1 MKTMRQFSA
10 DPTTRLV
17 AALLLTSVLAT
28 ACGKDEKAA
37 TEGAAAPAAAPA
49 ATAAA
54 SADGTPVPATKP
66 AMTVTTAKPET
77 ASLALQLQANGN
89 IAAWQEASVGAEVPG
104 LRLATVNVNIGDVV
118 KKGQVLASFARE
130 TSEAE
135 NLQGKAAL
143 MQAEAA
149 FENAKAD
156 ADRARS
162 IETTGALSKSQIA
175 QYLTQEKV
183 TRAQLEAAKAAYA
196 ASRVRLGN
204 TQVRAP
210 DDGVISARTATVG
223 GVAGAG
229 QELFR
234 LVRQSR
240 MEWRAE
246 VTPSE
251 VGRVKVGQKVEVTA
265 ASGLKVAGTVRAIA
279 PTADPQTRNVLV
291 FADLPKHAELKAG
304 TFARGQFQI
313 GASQALTVP
322 AQSIVVRDGH
332 NYVFVIG
339 ADNKAGQ
346 RKVETGRRTGD
357 RVEVLEGLK
366 AEEAVA
372 VQGAGFLNEGD
383 LVKLAQ

>member
-1 MKTMRQFSA
+1 MKKTMRHLSV
-10 DPTTRLV
+10 DSSGRL
-17 AALLLTSVLAT
+17 AAVLLLSSVLSV
-28 ACGKDEKAA
+28 ACGGSDKPA
-37 TEGAAAPAAAPA
+37 EGAAASPSAPA
-49 ATAAA
+49 AEGAVPSAA
-54 SADGTPVPATKP
+54 KP
-66 AMTVTTAKPET
+66 AMTVSTAKPET

-118 KKGQVLASFARE
+118 KKGQVLATFVRE
-130 TSEAE
+130 TAEAE
-135 NLQGKAAL
+135 NLQGRAAL

-149 FENAKAD
+149 AESAKAD

-162 IETTGALSKSQIA
+162 IENTGALSKSQIA
-175 QYLTQEKV
+175 QYLMQEKV
-183 TRAQLEAAKAAYA
+183 TRAQFEAAKAAYG
-196 ASRVRLGN
+196 ASQVRLGN

-223 GVAGAG
+223 AVAGAG

-246 VTPSE
+246 VTPAE
-251 VGRVKVGQKVEVTA
+251 VGQVKVGQKVEVTA

-304 TFARGQFQI
+304 TFARGHFLI

-322 AQSIVVRDGH
+322 AQAIVVRDGH

-339 ADNKAGQ
+339 ADSKAGQ
-346 RKVETGRRTGD
+346 RKVETGRRAGD
-357 RVEVLEGLK
+357 RVEVLQGLK
-366 AEEAVA
+366 ADETVA

-383 LVKLAQ
+383 LVKIAQ

>member
-1 MKTMRQFSA
+1 MKTLRHFSA

-17 AALLLTSVLAT
+17 AAVLLTSVLAV

-37 TEGAAAPAAAPA
+37 AAEGAAASPAATAAEPGAAPAAA
-49 ATAAA
+49 
-54 SADGTPVPATKP
+54 KP
-66 AMTVTTAKPET
+66 AMTVTTARPET

-104 LRLATVNVNIGDVV
+104 LRLATVSVNIGDVV
-118 KKGQVLASFARE
+118 KKGQVLATFARE
-130 TSEAE
+130 TAEAE

-149 FENAKAD
+149 AESAKAD

-162 IETTGALSKSQIA
+162 IENTGALSKSQIA
-175 QYLTQEKV
+175 QYQMQEKV
-183 TRAQLEAAKAAYA
+183 TRAQHEAAKAAYA
-196 ASRVRLGN
+196 ATQVRLGN
-204 TQVRAP
+204 TQVRSP
-210 DDGVISARTATVG
+210 DEGVISARTATVG
-223 GVAGAG
+223 AVAGAG

-251 VGRVKVGQKVEVTA
+251 VGQVKVGQKVEVTA

-304 TFARGQFQI
+304 TFARGLFQI

-332 NYVFVIG
+332 NYVFVID
-339 ADNKAGQ
+339 AASKASQ
-346 RKVETGRRTGD
+346 RKVMTGRRVGE
-357 RVEVLEGLK
+357 RVEVLSGLK
-366 AEEAVA
+366 ADEAVA

-383 LVKLAQ
+383 LVKIVQ

>member
-1 MKTMRQFSA
+1 MKKTMRHSSA
-10 DPTTRLV
+10 LSPVRLP
-17 AALLLTSVLAT
+17 AILLLSSMLAV
-28 ACGKDEKAA
+28 ACGGSDKPA
-37 TEGAAAPAAAPA
+37 EGAAASPAAPAAEGAAPAAA
-49 ATAAA
+49 
-54 SADGTPVPATKP
+54 KP
-66 AMTVTTAKPET
+66 AMTVSTAKPET

-118 KKGQVLASFARE
+118 KKGQVLATFARE
-130 TSEAE
+130 TTEAE
-135 NLQGKAAL
+135 SLQGKAAL

-149 FENAKAD
+149 AESAKAD

-162 IETTGALSKSQIA
+162 IENTGALSKSQIA

-183 TRAQLEAAKAAYA
+183 TRAQFEAAKAAYG
-196 ASRVRLGN
+196 ASQVRLGN

-210 DDGVISARTATVG
+210 DDGVISGRTATVG
-223 GVAGAG
+223 AVAGAG

-246 VTPSE
+246 VTPAE
-251 VGRVKVGQKVEVTA
+251 VGQVKVGQKVEVTA

-313 GASQALTVP
+313 GSSQALTVP
-322 AQSIVVRDGH
+322 AQAIVVRDGH

-339 ADNKAGQ
+339 ADSKAGQ
-346 RKVETGRRTGD
+346 RKVDTGRRTGE
-357 RVEVLEGLK
+357 RVEVLQGLK
-366 AEEAVA
+366 ADEAVA

-383 LVKLAQ
+383 LVKIAQ

>member
-1 MKTMRQFSA
+1 VTGVQ
-10 DPTTRLV
+10 TC
-17 AALLLTSVLAT
+17 AL
-28 ACGKDEKAA
+28 
-37 TEGAAAPAAAPA
+37 P
-49 ATAAA
+49 
-54 SADGTPVPATKP
+54 
-66 AMTVTTAKPET
+66 
-77 ASLALQLQANGN
+77 
-89 IAAWQEASVGAEVPG
+89 I
-104 LRLATVNVNIGDVV
+104 
-118 KKGQVLASFARE
+118 
-130 TSEAE
+130 
-135 NLQGKAAL
+135 
-143 MQAEAA
+143 
-149 FENAKAD
+149 
-156 ADRARS
+156 
-162 IETTGALSKSQIA
+162 SKSQIA

-183 TRAQLEAAKAAYA
+183 TRAQFEAAKAAYA
-196 ASRVRLGN
+196 ASQVRLGN

-210 DDGVISARTATVG
+210 DDGVISGRTATVG
-223 GVAGAG
+223 AVAGAG

-265 ASGLKVAGTVRAIA
+265 ASGLKVNGTVRAIA

-304 TFARGQFQI
+304 TFARGQFQL
-313 GASQALTVP
+313 GASPGLTVP

-332 NYVFVIG
+332 NYVFVVG
-339 ADNKAGQ
+339 ADNKASQ
-346 RKVETGRRTGD
+346 RKIETGRRAGD

-366 AEEAVA
+366 ADEAVA

>member
-1 MKTMRQFSA
+1 MKKTMRHSSA
-10 DPTTRLV
+10 LSPVRLP
-17 AALLLTSVLAT
+17 AILLLSSVLAV
-28 ACGKDEKAA
+28 ACGGSDKPA
-37 TEGAAAPAAAPA
+37 EGAAAASQAAPAAEGAAPAAAP
-49 ATAAA
+49 
-54 SADGTPVPATKP
+54 KP
-66 AMTVTTAKPET
+66 AMTVSTAKPET

-118 KKGQVLASFARE
+118 KKGQVLATFARE
-130 TSEAE
+130 TTEAE
-135 NLQGKAAL
+135 SLQGKAAL

-149 FENAKAD
+149 AESAKAD

-162 IETTGALSKSQIA
+162 IENTGALSKSQIA

-183 TRAQLEAAKAAYA
+183 TRAQFEAAKAAYA
-196 ASRVRLGN
+196 ASQVRLGN

-223 GVAGAG
+223 AVAGAG

-246 VTPSE
+246 VTPAE
-251 VGRVKVGQKVEVTA
+251 VGQVKVGQKVEVTA
-265 ASGLKVAGTVRAIA
+265 ASGLTVAGTVRAIA

-313 GASQALTVP
+313 GSSQALTVP
-322 AQSIVVRDGH
+322 AQAIVVRDGH

-339 ADNKAGQ
+339 ADSKAGQ
-346 RKVETGRRTGD
+346 RKVDTGRRAGD
-357 RVEVLEGLK
+357 RVEVLQGLK
-366 AEEAVA
+366 ADETVA

-383 LVKLAQ
+383 LVKIAQ

>member
-1 MKTMRQFSA
+1 MNTMRHFSA

-17 AALLLTSVLAT
+17 AALLLSSVLVA

-37 TEGAAAPAAAPA
+37 TDGAAAPAAAPA
-49 ATAAA
+49 AGAGDGAA
-54 SADGTPVPATKP
+54 VPAAKP
-66 AMTVTTAKPET
+66 AMTVTTAKPQT
-77 ASLALQLQANGN
+77 ASLNLQLQANGN

-162 IETTGALSKSQIA
+162 IETTGALSQSQIA

-251 VGRVKVGQKVEVTA
+251 VGQVKVGQKVEVTA

-346 RKVETGRRTGD
+346 RKVETGRRAGD
-357 RVEVLEGLK
+357 RVEVLDGLK

>member
-1 MKTMRQFSA
+1 MKTLRHFSA

-17 AALLLTSVLAT
+17 AALLLTSLLAV
-28 ACGKDEKAA
+28 ACGKDENAA
-37 TEGAAAPAAAPA
+37 AAEGAAASPAATEAEPGAVPAAA
-49 ATAAA
+49 
-54 SADGTPVPATKP
+54 KP

-77 ASLALQLQANGN
+77 ASLALQLLANGN

-104 LRLATVNVNIGDVV
+104 LRLATVSVNIGDVV
-118 KKGQVLASFARE
+118 KKGQVLATFARE
-130 TSEAE
+130 TAEAE

-149 FENAKAD
+149 AESAKAD

-162 IETTGALSKSQIA
+162 IENTGALSQSQIA

-183 TRAQLEAAKAAYA
+183 TRAQHEAAKAAYA
-196 ASRVRLGN
+196 ATQVRLGY
-204 TQVRAP
+204 TQVRSP
-210 DDGVISARTATVG
+210 DEGVISARTATVG
-223 GVAGAG
+223 AVAGAG

-251 VGRVKVGQKVEVTA
+251 VGQVKVGQKVEVTA

-332 NYVFVIG
+332 NYVFVVG
-339 ADNKAGQ
+339 ADSKATQ
-346 RKVETGRRTGD
+346 RKVETGRRAGD
-357 RVEVLEGLK
+357 RVEVLQGLQ
-366 AEEAVA
+366 ADEAVA

-383 LVKLAQ
+383 LVKIVQ

>member
-1 MKTMRQFSA
+1 MKTMRHFSA
-10 DPTTRLV
+10 DPTTRLLV
-17 AALLLTSVLAT
+17 TLLLTSVLVT
-28 ACGKDEKAA
+28 ACGKDEKAPA
-37 TEGAAAPAAAPA
+37 DGAAAPAAAPA
-49 ATAAA
+49 TGSGDGAAVTAA
-54 SADGTPVPATKP
+54 KP
-66 AMTVTTAKPET
+66 AMTVTTAKPQT
-77 ASLALQLQANGN
+77 ASLNLQLQANGN

-135 NLQGKAAL
+135 NLQGRAAL

-204 TQVRAP
+204 TQVRSP

-251 VGRVKVGQKVEVTA
+251 VGQVKVGQKVEVTA

-339 ADNKAGQ
+339 AGQ
-346 RKVETGRRTGD
+346 RKVETGRRSGD

-366 AEEAVA
+366 ADEAVA

>member
-1 MKTMRQFSA
+1 MKTLRHFSA

-17 AALLLTSVLAT
+17 AAVLLTSVLAV

-37 TEGAAAPAAAPA
+37 AAEGAAASPAATAAEPGAAPAAA
-49 ATAAA
+49 
-54 SADGTPVPATKP
+54 KP
-66 AMTVTTAKPET
+66 AMTVTTARPET
-77 ASLALQLQANGN
+77 GSLALQLQANGN

-104 LRLATVNVNIGDVV
+104 LRLATVSVNIGDVV
-118 KKGQVLASFARE
+118 KKGQVLATFARE
-130 TSEAE
+130 TAEAE

-149 FENAKAD
+149 AESAKAD

-162 IETTGALSKSQIA
+162 IENTGALSRSQIA

-183 TRAQLEAAKAAYA
+183 TRAQHEAAKAAYA
-196 ASRVRLGN
+196 ATQVRLGY
-204 TQVRAP
+204 TQVRSP
-210 DDGVISARTATVG
+210 DEGVISARTATVG
-223 GVAGAG
+223 AVAGAG

-251 VGRVKVGQKVEVTA
+251 VGQVKVGQKVEVTA

-332 NYVFVIG
+332 NYVFVVG
-339 ADNKAGQ
+339 ADSKATQ
-346 RKVETGRRTGD
+346 RKVETGRRAGD
-357 RVEVLEGLK
+357 RVEVLQGLQ
-366 AEEAVA
+366 ADEAVA

-383 LVKLAQ
+383 LVKIVQ

>member
-1 MKTMRQFSA
+1 MKTMRHLSV
-10 DPTTRLV
+10 DSSGRL
-17 AALLLTSVLAT
+17 AAVLLLSSVLAV
-28 ACGKDEKAA
+28 ACGGSDKPADGA
-37 TEGAAAPAAAPA
+37 AAAPATPAAADTASAAPKA
-49 ATAAA
+49 
-54 SADGTPVPATKP
+54 

-77 ASLALQLQANGN
+77 ASLSLQLQANGN

-118 KKGQVLASFARE
+118 KKGQVLATFARE
-130 TSEAE
+130 TTEAE
-135 NLQGKAAL
+135 NLQGRAAL

-204 TQVRAP
+204 TQVRSP
-210 DDGVISARTATVG
+210 DDGVISARSATVG

-251 VGRVKVGQKVEVTA
+251 VGQVKVGQKVEVTA

-304 TFARGQFQI
+304 IFARGQFQLGI
-313 GASQALTVP
+313 SQALTVP

-332 NYVFVIG
+332 NYVFVVS
-339 ADNKAGQ
+339 ADSKAGQ
-346 RKVETGRRTGD
+346 RKVETGRRSGD

-366 AEEAVA
+366 AEDAVA

>member
-1 MKTMRQFSA
+1 MKTMRHFSA

-17 AALLLTSVLAT
+17 AALLLSSVLVA

-37 TEGAAAPAAAPA
+37 ADGAAAAPA
-49 ATAAA
+49 ATPAAGA
-54 SADGTPVPATKP
+54 AGAAVPAPKP
-66 AMTVTTAKPET
+66 AMTVTTAKPQT

-104 LRLATVNVNIGDVV
+104 LRLASVNVNIGDVV
-118 KKGQVLASFARE
+118 KKSQVLATFARE
-130 TSEAE
+130 TTEAE

-143 MQAEAA
+143 MQAEAG
-149 FENAKAD
+149 FESAKAD

-196 ASRVRLGN
+196 ASQVRLGN

-251 VGRVKVGQKVEVTA
+251 VGQVKVGQKVEVTA

-322 AQSIVVRDGH
+322 AQSIVVRGGH

-346 RKVETGRRTGD
+346 RKVETGRRSGD

>member
-1 MKTMRQFSA
+1 MQA
-10 DPTTRLV
+10 LQLNPTIRTA
-17 AALLLTSVLAT
+17 AALLLTSALVV
-28 ACGKDEKAA
+28 ACGKDDQPAA
-37 TEGAAAPAAAPA
+37 KEGAAPAAGAPAAAP
-49 ATAAA
+49 
-54 SADGTPVPATKP
+54 KP
-66 AMTVTTAKPET
+66 AMTVTTAKPES

-104 LRLATVNVNIGDVV
+104 LRLATVNVNVGDAV
-118 KKGQVLASFARE
+118 KKGQVLATFARE
-130 TSEAE
+130 TTEAE

-162 IETTGALSKSQIA
+162 IENTGALSKSQIA

-183 TRAQLEAAKAAYA
+183 TRAQFEAAKAAYA
-196 ASRVRLGN
+196 ASQVRLGN

-210 DDGVISARTATVG
+210 DDGVISARSATVG
-223 GVAGAG
+223 AVAGAG

-265 ASGLKVAGTVRAIA
+265 ASGLKVNGTVRAIA

-304 TFARGQFQI
+304 TFARGQFQL
-313 GASQALTVP
+313 GASQGLTVP

-339 ADNKAGQ
+339 ADNKASQ
-346 RKVETGRRTGD
+346 RKIDAGRRAGD
-357 RVEVLEGLK
+357 RVEVLDGLK
-366 AEEAVA
+366 ADEAVA

>member
-1 MKTMRQFSA
+1 MKTLRHFSA
-10 DPTTRLV
+10 DPTNRLV
-17 AALLLTSVLAT
+17 AALLLTSVLAV

-37 TEGAAAPAAAPA
+37 AAEGAAASPA
-49 ATAAA
+49 ATAAEPGA
-54 SADGTPVPATKP
+54 AQAAAKP
-66 AMTVTTAKPET
+66 AMTVTTATPET

-104 LRLATVNVNIGDVV
+104 LRLATVSVNIGDVV
-118 KKGQVLASFARE
+118 KKGQVLATFARE
-130 TSEAE
+130 TAEAE
-135 NLQGKAAL
+135 SLQGKAAL

-149 FENAKAD
+149 AESAKAD

-162 IETTGALSKSQIA
+162 IENTGALSQSQIA
-175 QYLTQEKV
+175 QYQMQEKV
-183 TRAQLEAAKAAYA
+183 TRAQHEAAKAAYA
-196 ASRVRLGN
+196 ATQVRLGN
-204 TQVRAP
+204 TQVRSP
-210 DDGVISARTATVG
+210 DEGVISARTATVG
-223 GVAGAG
+223 AVAGAG

-251 VGRVKVGQKVEVTA
+251 VGQVKVGQKVEVTA

-332 NYVFVIG
+332 NYVFVVG
-339 ADNKAGQ
+339 SDNKAAQ
-346 RKVETGRRTGD
+346 RKVETGRRAGD
-357 RVEVLEGLK
+357 RVEVLQGLQ
-366 AEEAVA
+366 ADEAVA

-383 LVKLAQ
+383 LVKIVQ

>member
-1 MKTMRQFSA
+1 MKKTMRHSSA
-10 DPTTRLV
+10 LSPVRLP
-17 AALLLTSVLAT
+17 AILLLSSVLAV
-28 ACGKDEKAA
+28 ACGGSDKPA
-37 TEGAAAPAAAPA
+37 EGAAAASQAAAAADGAAPA
-49 ATAAA
+49 A
-54 SADGTPVPATKP
+54 PKP
-66 AMTVTTAKPET
+66 AMTVSTAKPET

-118 KKGQVLASFARE
+118 KKGQVLATFARE
-130 TSEAE
+130 TTEAE
-135 NLQGKAAL
+135 SLQGKAAL

-149 FENAKAD
+149 AESAKAD

-162 IETTGALSKSQIA
+162 IENTGALSKSQIA

-183 TRAQLEAAKAAYA
+183 TRAQFEAAKAAYA
-196 ASRVRLGN
+196 ASQVRLGN

-210 DDGVISARTATVG
+210 DDGVISARAATVG
-223 GVAGAG
+223 AVAGAG

-246 VTPSE
+246 VTPAE
-251 VGRVKVGQKVEVTA
+251 VGQVKVGQKVEVTA
-265 ASGLKVAGTVRAIA
+265 ASGLTVAGTVRAIA

-291 FADLPKHAELKAG
+291 FADLPKHTELKAG
-304 TFARGQFQI
+304 TFARGRFQI
-313 GASQALTVP
+313 GSSQALTVP

-339 ADNKAGQ
+339 ADSKAGQ
-346 RKVETGRRTGD
+346 RKVGTGRRAGD
-357 RVEVLEGLK
+357 RVEVLQGLK
-366 AEEAVA
+366 ADETVA

-383 LVKLAQ
+383 LVKIAQ

>member
-1 MKTMRQFSA
+1 MKTLRHFSA

-17 AALLLTSVLAT
+17 AALLLTSVLAV

-37 TEGAAAPAAAPA
+37 AAEGAAASPAATAAEPGAAPAAA
-49 ATAAA
+49 
-54 SADGTPVPATKP
+54 KP

-77 ASLALQLQANGN
+77 ASLALQLLANGN

-104 LRLATVNVNIGDVV
+104 LRLATVSVNIGDVV
-118 KKGQVLASFARE
+118 KKGQVLATFARE
-130 TSEAE
+130 TAEAE

-143 MQAEAA
+143 MQAEVAA
-149 FENAKAD
+149 ESAKAD

-162 IETTGALSKSQIA
+162 IENTGALSRSQIA
-175 QYLTQEKV
+175 QYQMQEKV
-183 TRAQLEAAKAAYA
+183 TRAQHEAAKAAYA
-196 ASRVRLGN
+196 ATQVRLGN
-204 TQVRAP
+204 TQVRSP
-210 DDGVISARTATVG
+210 DEGVISARTATVG
-223 GVAGAG
+223 AVAGAG

-251 VGRVKVGQKVEVTA
+251 VGQVKVGQKVEVTA

-304 TFARGQFQI
+304 TFARGLFQI

-332 NYVFVIG
+332 NYVFVID
-339 ADNKAGQ
+339 AASKASQ
-346 RKVETGRRTGD
+346 RKVMTGRRVGE
-357 RVEVLEGLK
+357 RVEVLSGLK
-366 AEEAVA
+366 ADEAVA

-383 LVKLAQ
+383 LVKIVQ

>member
-1 MKTMRQFSA
+1 MKTLRHFSA
-10 DPTTRLV
+10 DPTNRLV
-17 AALLLTSVLAT
+17 AALLLTSVLAV

-37 TEGAAAPAAAPA
+37 AAEGAAASPAATAAEPGAAPAAA
-49 ATAAA
+49 
-54 SADGTPVPATKP
+54 KP
-66 AMTVTTAKPET
+66 AMTVTTARPET

-104 LRLATVNVNIGDVV
+104 LRLATVSVNIGDVV
-118 KKGQVLASFARE
+118 KKGQVLATFARE
-130 TSEAE
+130 TAEAE
-135 NLQGKAAL
+135 SLQGKAAL

-149 FENAKAD
+149 AESAKAD

-162 IETTGALSKSQIA
+162 IENTGALSQSQIA
-175 QYLTQEKV
+175 QYQMQEKV
-183 TRAQLEAAKAAYA
+183 TRAQHEAAKAAYA
-196 ASRVRLGN
+196 ATQVRLGN
-204 TQVRAP
+204 TQVRSP
-210 DDGVISARTATVG
+210 DEGVISARTATVG
-223 GVAGAG
+223 AVAGAG

-251 VGRVKVGQKVEVTA
+251 VGQVKVGQKVEVTA

-332 NYVFVIG
+332 NYVFVVG
-339 ADNKAGQ
+339 SDNKAAQ
-346 RKVETGRRTGD
+346 RKVETGRRAGD
-357 RVEVLEGLK
+357 RVEVLQGLQ
-366 AEEAVA
+366 ADEAVA

-383 LVKLAQ
+383 LVKIVQ

>member
-1 MKTMRQFSA
+1 MKTMRHLSV
-10 DPTTRLV
+10 DSSGRLV
-17 AALLLTSVLAT
+17 AVLLLSSVLAV
-28 ACGKDEKAA
+28 ACGGSDKPADGA
-37 TEGAAAPAAAPA
+37 AAAPATPAAADTASAAPKA
-49 ATAAA
+49 
-54 SADGTPVPATKP
+54 

-77 ASLALQLQANGN
+77 ASLSLQLQANGN

-118 KKGQVLASFARE
+118 KKGQVLATFARE
-130 TSEAE
+130 TTEAE
-135 NLQGKAAL
+135 NLQGRAAL

-204 TQVRAP
+204 TQVRSP
-210 DDGVISARTATVG
+210 DDGVISARSATVG

-251 VGRVKVGQKVEVTA
+251 VGQVKVGQKVEVTA

-304 TFARGQFQI
+304 TFARGQFQL
-313 GASQALTVP
+313 GTSQALTVP

-332 NYVFVIG
+332 NYVFVVS
-339 ADNKAGQ
+339 ADSKAGQ
-346 RKVETGRRTGD
+346 RKVETGRRSGD

-366 AEEAVA
+366 AEDAVA